1 MPTVMMNIFAIVGF
15 TMTLILVPILGYE
28 LIHKIHRS
36 IKQYKELNER
46 FRAECVCRDCYNF
59 DETQGL
65 QGECRLLILNR
76 QEKIKRGLIY
86 NPNVFFCRFGEKK
99 SKYI

>member
-1 MPTVMMNIFAIVGF
+1 MTLFTTIFSTVGF
-15 TMTLILVPILGYE
+15 CMTIAIAMILGVE
-28 LIHKIHRS
+28 LIWLIQRKIKER
-36 IKQYKELNER
+36 KELNER

-76 QEKIKRGLIY
+76 QEKIKQGLIY
-86 NPNVFFCRFGEKK
+86 NPNVFFCKFGKK
-99 SKYI
+99 KRSE